1 MNETTTS
8 SFQKPF
14 IWGAVILF
22 VAIGSA
28 MAVDKTTAEL
38 GSIISTI
45 ASSKKYEHAFV
56 TVVVIR
62 ISLPA
67 TAEAG

>member
-1 MNETTTS
+1 
-8 SFQKPF
+8 
-14 IWGAVILF
+14 
-22 VAIGSA
+22 
-28 MAVDKTTAEL
+28 MAVDKTTPEF

-56 TVVVIR
+56 MVVLIS

-67 TAEAG
+67 TAEVG

>member
-1 MNETTTS
+1 
-8 SFQKPF
+8 
-14 IWGAVILF
+14 
-22 VAIGSA
+22 

-45 ASSKKYEHAFV
+45 AWSKKYEHAFV
-56 TVVVIR
+56 TVVVIS